1 MRRYVNAKD
10 EGASRA
16 FPSAEKALQ
25 AFLYCKDNV

>member
-1 MRRYVNAKD
+1 MNAKD